1 LREKRTKIAF
11 KKKNEKQRAAETKKK
26 KRSEKLFS
34 LSLSVPSSHTKREE
48 ARLARTGAEREYS
61 AETERS

>member
-1 LREKRTKIAF
+1 MREKRTKIAF
-11 KKKNEKQRAAETKKK
+11 EKKNEKRTKGGRNQEEEK
-26 KRSEKLFS
+26 KRKTLFS
-34 LSLSVPSSHTKREE
+34 LSLPSSHTKREE